1 MLCLVCCVYLPHL
14 YLDTN
19 AQQYRITIL
28 LCLIDYPFFSRL
40 LESLYWLGVKDW
52 LRTTNTTPSTPEK
65 GHSNHDHDSSILSMP
80 LSLSQWE
87 AYQLGATST
96 PLPCTPIVALKQL
109 LHRMNSTTGTH
120 GDKLFGLTSLCIV
133 PGYNFAIIHHGL
145 ITNFHQPD
153 STLLLLVAAF
163 MNDKNGKQ
171 LLNVYQHAI
180 NQSYKFLSYGD
191 ACLFLKNLE

>member
-1 MLCLVCCVYLPHL
+1 M
-14 YLDTN
+14 
-19 AQQYRITIL
+19 AL
-28 LCLIDYPFFSRL
+28 LSCSRL

-52 LRTTNTTPSTPEK
+52 RRTQSTTTTTTDTDTSLL
-65 GHSNHDHDSSILSMP
+65 LSMP
-80 LSLSQWE
+80 VSLSQWE
-87 AYQLGATST
+87 AYQLGATSAC
-96 PLPCTPIVALKQL
+96 LPCTPIVALKQL
-109 LHRMNSTTGTH
+109 LQRMNSTTNP
-120 GDKLFGLTSLCIV
+120 DKLFGLTSLCIV
-133 PGYNFAIIHHGL
+133 PGYNFAIIRQGL

-180 NQSYKFLSYGD
+180 KHSYKFLSYGD

>member
-1 MLCLVCCVYLPHL
+1 V
-14 YLDTN
+14 
-19 AQQYRITIL
+19 
-28 LCLIDYPFFSRL
+28 IDYRSSSRL

-52 LRTTNTTPSTPEK
+52 LRNKKSTPSILEND
-65 GHSNHDHDSSILSMP
+65 HSNHDDDSSTTSMP

-87 AYQLGATST
+87 AYQLGATSA

-109 LHRMNSTTGTH
+109 LRRMNESSNGTQ

-133 PGYNFAIIHHGL
+133 PGYHFAIIHHGL

-191 ACLFLKNLE
+191 ACLFLKNLD

>member
-1 MLCLVCCVYLPHL
+1 MLTHNNI
-14 YLDTN
+14 TTIS
-19 AQQYRITIL
+19 QQYHNTIVF
-28 LCLIDYPFFSRL
+28 DYPFFSRL

-52 LRTTNTTPSTPEK
+52 LKTTNTKSSSTPEK

-191 ACLFLKNLE
+191 ACLFLKIFE